1 MIRMDQFGIEW
12 IVDANG
18 CDAESLRSL
27 DVMRRLFD
35 DLIEELELCTIGE
48 THWHQF
54 PVTGGITGLSLLA
67 ESHLAVHTFPEF
79 NSLCLNLFCCV
90 PRKPWDFEAHLKNLL
105 SAESVNVR
113 QMHREYGRVKEL
125 AAFGALKEER

>member
-1 MIRMDQFGIEW
+1 MDQFGVEW
-12 IVDANG
+12 IVDAEG
-18 CDAESLRSL
+18 CDAASLRSL

-35 DLIEELELCTIGE
+35 ELISELDLRTIGE

-90 PRKPWDFEAHLKNLL
+90 PRKTWDFESHLKNLL
-105 SAESVNVR
+105 SAQSVHVR
-113 QMHREYGRVKEL
+113 QLQREYGRLDEIAVIGSAKE
-125 AAFGALKEER
+125 AQ